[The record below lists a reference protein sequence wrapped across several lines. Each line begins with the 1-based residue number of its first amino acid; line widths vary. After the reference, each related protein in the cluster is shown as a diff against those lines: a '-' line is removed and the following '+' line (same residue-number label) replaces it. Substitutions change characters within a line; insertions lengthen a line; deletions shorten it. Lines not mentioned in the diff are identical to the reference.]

1 MRVLLITVVVMTLGV
16 LAAAAVSLLILIQP
30 PDFRPPDF
38 RPPDFRPPGGGAGR

>member
-1 MRVLLITVVVMTLGV
+1 MLLITVVVMTLGV
-16 LAAAAVSLLILIQP
+16 LAAAVSLLILFRP